1 MIAETAANRKMMD
14 NVYTYDKVS
23 NILNLKN
30 NAPIP
35 TSNLMGSQTDYSFV
49 YDDLYRL
56 TSATGSNKGSN
67 HEDMYTLKMAYNSV
81 HSIVK
86 KEQLHQ
92 FKSPNAT
99 NWSPRNKTTYTYNYQ
114 YGTAQPHAPIKI
126 GNYSYTYDA
135 NGNQTGWDDNNSG
148 QQRQIL
154 WDEENRIKA
163 IEDNGALFSYVY
175 DAGGER
181 VLKSN
186 GGGAQV
192 SVNGSPKGGN
202 GSIGN
207 YTVYVNPYVVIRN
220 GGTTKHFYIESQRIA
235 TKILESKDGLL
246 QNVTTTSTAPAGNRT
261 VDYAKKQNLL
271 ENDLNLILAKVDGE
285 AGNSGQTPPNGNAY
299 GWGNGNGGNN
309 GGGNGGGSN
318 GGGNG
323 NGSGGNG
330 GNTGGTGTS
339 SNGTNVEKFVFY
351 YHPDHLGSS
360 SYITDVNGEV
370 SQHIEYFAFGETFV
384 EEHSNTGTTPYKFN
398 AKELDDETGLY
409 YYGARYFDSKTSV
422 WVSTDPLGGYNPIIE
437 KEHYFD
443 GEHNGGIYNS
453 GNTSPYIYTYQ
464 NPVRFIDPN
473 GKQVDI
479 TITNKIVGN
488 TQIRLISS
496 ENFEDAPKT
505 ITVNLYRMTVTDKA
519 TGKISNYAVTRD
531 GPVAVGTDNDWFS
544 DNETYV
550 ENTAFEPKNSTAKYK
565 GVALAYPEGSGLEAI
580 ALRNMDGSKNLETD
594 AKRNGENAG
603 YATGVMI
610 HVGGEFQTSDGNTR
624 ITGSLGCFGIEGG
637 NKKTKSFINDIISR
651 RNKNRDKTIN
661 ITVQKRDNVDW
672 DFVVGSDGKKT
683 TDGL

>member
-81 HSIVK
+81 HGIVK

-99 NWSPRNKTTYTYNYQ
+99 NWSPRNKTTYTYNY
-114 YGTAQPHAPIKI
+114 
-126 GNYSYTYDA
+126 SYTYDA
-135 NGNQTGWDDNNSG
+135 NGNQTGWDYNNSG

-261 VDYAKKQNLL
+261 VDYAKKQKLL
-271 ENDLNLILAKVDGE
+271 ENDFNLILAKVDGE
-285 AGNSGQTPPNGNAY
+285 AGNSGNTPPNGNAY
-299 GWGNGNGGNN
+299 GWGNGNNGGTNNGNGNNGGNN
-309 GGGNGGGSN
+309 GGGNNGNGGGNTGGGTTPTGGGSN
-318 GGGNG
+318 GN
-323 NGSGGNG
+323 NI
-330 GNTGGTGTS
+330 
-339 SNGTNVEKFVFY
+339 EKFVFY

-384 EEHSNTGTTPYKFN
+384 EEHSNTDRTPYLYN
-398 AKELDDETGLY
+398 AKELDEETGLY
-409 YYGARYFDSKTSV
+409 YYGARYYDPKTSV
-422 WVSTDPLGGYNPIIE
+422 WASTDPLAEKYPSISPYAYVANNPI
-437 KEHYFD
+437 
-443 GEHNGGIYNS
+443 N
-453 GNTSPYIYTYQ
+453 
-464 NPVRFIDPN
+464 FIDPDGRDILPVLLRNISGKGMALREEYRSYAPVVKAMSDFGKTTYGKQFIGNFLEKGTQQYGVEGTGKYAKYTLEIKQFDLPEGTYQYNYMQGAEGYFNAMEVN
-473 GKQVDI
+473 GKLHIVMGLDARDKNPQSLGE
-479 TITNKIVGN
+479 TITHELALHGYKVDEIIKAYEKGGMEAVNKLMPNDRGN
-488 TQIRLISS
+488 
-496 ENFEDAPKT
+496 
-505 ITVNLYRMTVTDKA
+505 
-519 TGKISNYAVTRD
+519 
-531 GPVAVGTDNDWFS
+531 S
-544 DNETYV
+544 DHNALKNNSQNHQGVKKYNET
-550 ENTAFEPKNSTAKYK
+550 KNELIEVNPKYK
-565 GVALAYPEGSGLEAI
+565 QEFE
-580 ALRNMDGSKNLETD
+580 K
-594 AKRNGENAG
+594 AKKE
-603 YATGVMI
+603 
-610 HVGGEFQTSDGNTR
+610 
-624 ITGSLGCFGIEGG
+624 
-637 NKKTKSFINDIISR
+637 
-651 RNKNRDKTIN
+651 
-661 ITVQKRDNVDW
+661 
-672 DFVVGSDGKKT
+672 
-683 TDGL
+683 

>member
-56 TSATGSNKGSN
+56 TSAKGSNKGSN

-186 GGGAQV
+186 GGGTQV

-220 GGTTKHFYIESQRIA
+220 GAATKHFYIESQRIA

-246 QNVTTTSTAPAGNRT
+246 QNVTTTSTTPAGNKT
-261 VDYAKKQNLL
+261 VDYTQKQKLL
-271 ENDLNLILAKVDGE
+271 ENDFNLILAKVDGE
-285 AGNSGQTPPNGNAY
+285 AGNSENTPPNGNAY
-299 GWGNGNGGNN
+299 GWGNGNNGGTNNGNGNNGGNN
-309 GGGNGGGSN
+309 GGGNNGNGGGNTGGGTTPTGGGSN
-318 GGGNG
+318 GN
-323 NGSGGNG
+323 NI
-330 GNTGGTGTS
+330 
-339 SNGTNVEKFVFY
+339 EKFVFY

-384 EEHSNTGTTPYKFN
+384 EEHSNTSNTPYKFN

-409 YYGARYFDSKTSV
+409 YYGARYYDPKTSV
-422 WVSTDPLGGYNPIIE
+422 WQSVDPLADYNPHMND
-437 KEHYFD
+437 EHYIN

-453 GNTSPYIYTYQ
+453 GNL
-464 NPVRFIDPN
+464 NP
-473 GKQVDI
+473 
-479 TITNKIVGN
+479 GN
-488 TQIRLISS
+488 VPKLVIQI
-496 ENFEDAPKT
+496 F
-505 ITVNLYRMTVTDKA
+505 
-519 TGKISNYAVTRD
+519 
-531 GPVAVGTDNDWFS
+531 
-544 DNETYV
+544 
-550 ENTAFEPKNSTAKYK
+550 
-565 GVALAYPEGSGLEAI
+565 
-580 ALRNMDGSKNLETD
+580 
-594 AKRNGENAG
+594 
-603 YATGVMI
+603 
-610 HVGGEFQTSDGNTR
+610 
-624 ITGSLGCFGIEGG
+624 
-637 NKKTKSFINDIISR
+637 
-651 RNKNRDKTIN
+651 
-661 ITVQKRDNVDW
+661 
-672 DFVVGSDGKKT
+672 
-683 TDGL
+683 

>member
-1 MIAETAANRKMMD
+1 
-14 NVYTYDKVS
+14 
-23 NILNLKN
+23 
-30 NAPIP
+30 
-35 TSNLMGSQTDYSFV
+35 MGSQTDYSFV

-220 GGTTKHFYIESQRIA
+220 GGATKHFYIESQRIA

-261 VDYAKKQNLL
+261 VDYAKKQSLL
-271 ENDLNLILAKVDGE
+271 ENDLNLTLAKIDGE
-285 AGNSGQTPPNGNAY
+285 AGNSGNTPPNGNAY
-299 GWGNGNGGNN
+299 GWANGNNGGTNNGNGGTNGNGNNGGTNNGGTNNGGGTGTGGNN
-309 GGGNGGGSN
+309 GGGNT

-323 NGSGGNG
+323 N
-330 GNTGGTGTS
+330 
-339 SNGTNVEKFVFY
+339 NVEKFVFY

-370 SQHIEYFAFGETFV
+370 GQHIEYFAFGETFV
-384 EEHSNTGTTPYKFN
+384 EEHSNTSNTPYKFN

-409 YYGARYFDSKTSV
+409 YYGARYYDPKTSV
-422 WVSTDPLGGYNPIIE
+422 WQSVDPLADYNPHMND
-437 KEHYFD
+437 EHYVD
-443 GEHNGGIYNS
+443 GEHNGGVFNS
-453 GNTSPYIYTYQ
+453 RNNNPFIYTYQ
-464 NPVRFIDPN
+464 SPVIYIDPN
-473 GKQVDI
+473 GKQSYFSGPHKHGNSTFTVWQVNVNERLVSFNQRSGRYEERNI
-479 TITNKIVGN
+479 GTNIK
-488 TQIRLISS
+488 
-496 ENFEDAPKT
+496 
-505 ITVNLYRMTVTDKA
+505 YRMRSSDSKLNRYMGNEVSYSIKDKNGKWSQMSTQSTGRSDVAGLIKNKYNPIDMERVESTRKAGNMINNWGDKITKGGIIFGGVPSIIGTGIGFVGTGFEMTADHQEGKYNAMGTKGVIYMNSEILGVAGDKVIDGTVKNPIMNKA
-519 TGKISNYAVTRD
+519 TKLLYQQTVKSAGDAV
-531 GPVAVGTDNDWFS
+531 N
-544 DNETYV
+544 
-550 ENTAFEPKNSTAKYK
+550 
-565 GVALAYPEGSGLEAI
+565 
-580 ALRNMDGSKNLETD
+580 
-594 AKRNGENAG
+594 
-603 YATGVMI
+603 
-610 HVGGEFQTSDGNTR
+610 
-624 ITGSLGCFGIEGG
+624 
-637 NKKTKSFINDIISR
+637 NKA
-651 RNKNRDKTIN
+651 DKK
-661 ITVQKRDNVDW
+661 QK
-672 DFVVGSDGKKT
+672 
-683 TDGL
+683 